1 MHEKTCLSTGFSDFI
16 HILLVCMFRSII
28 PRVIF
33 TKGERQRE
41 ALADFIGLEIKHDPV
56 LYYAYVIHAC
66 IQKDEHICGRC
77 VLMIYI
83 YRPYILPY
91 GNLQKVRSL
100 IKLLTVVVLFI
111 RDKFNLKYLNR
122 MVVAQSDVAHIFVEL
137 IKVVD
142 DLLLFRCIAQ
152 FVKHVQYLQEH
163 SAGQG
168 SPQL

>member
-1 MHEKTCLSTGFSDFI
+1 
-16 HILLVCMFRSII
+16 
-28 PRVIF
+28 
-33 TKGERQRE
+33 
-41 ALADFIGLEIKHDPV
+41 
-56 LYYAYVIHAC
+56 
-66 IQKDEHICGRC
+66 
-77 VLMIYI
+77 MIYI
-83 YRPYILPY
+83 YSPYILPY

-152 FVKHVQYLQEH
+152 FIQHVLNICKNILLVRVLLSY
-163 SAGQG
+163 S
-168 SPQL
+168 